1 MKTKLLI
8 SSLFATVLLTTGC
21 GGKTAVVD
29 ETKGGNDNSTPVHVD
44 TAGAKGTDNGSVTKD
59 ITGDNTDANVQ
70 QMNTAETEMQSIY
83 FDYDKFSI
91 RADMQEIIEN
101 NAQTLNKSENKA
113 LRVKIEGNCDEWGSD
128 EYNYALGLKRA
139 NGAKKALMAQGFDG
153 ARVTLVSLGEANPT
167 CTEKTKECWSKNRRV
182 DFKFLP

>member
-1 MKTKLLI
+1 MKTKLLL
-8 SSLFATVLLTTGC
+8 SSLLTILLMTTGC
-21 GGKTAVVD
+21 GSKTAVID
-29 ETKGGNDNSTPVHVD
+29 ETAAAKPVHTD
-44 TAGAKGTDNGSVTKD
+44 TATAKDTENGSLK
-59 ITGDNTDANVQ
+59 GDSTDANVE
-70 QMNTAETEMQSIY
+70 QMNTAEDEMQSVY

-91 RADMQEIIEN
+91 RSDMQETIED
-101 NAQTLNKSENKA
+101 NAQILNKSENKS

-139 NGAKKALMAQGFDG
+139 NGAKKALIAQGFDG
-153 ARVTLVSLGEANPT
+153 ERVTLVSLGEANPA